1 MINRVLLR
9 IKILQTVYAF
19 YKSEGT
25 SVSLAEKELFYSIEK
40 AYELYFHLLNLIVEV
55 THFAENKLDA
65 RMNKLRPTE
74 EDLNPNRR
82 FVQNK
87 VVGIIQKNQQ
97 IQDFLIQ
104 SKISWA
110 NNQDVVKDVYDLI
123 TTSEFY
129 QNYMNAETADFKMD
143 KDIWRQVFKKIVL
156 NNEDIYYAV
165 EEQSVFWIDC
175 LDVIVSFVIKTIK
188 NFEEGETQQTVLP
201 MFKDEEDED
210 FAIRLLQNTLKN
222 EQFYR
227 ELIDKHTRNWE
238 FDRIAYMDILIMQIA
253 LAEIMTFPTIPL
265 NVTFNEYIEI
275 SKKYSTDKSATFI
288 NGVLDNIVKELKQDN
303 KFIKVVKI

>member
-210 FAIRLLQNTLKN
+210 FALRLLQNTLKN

-238 FDRIAYMDILIMQIA
+238 LDRIAYMDILIMQIA

-275 SKKYSTDKSATFI
+275 SKSYSTDKSATFI
-288 NGVLDNIVKELKQDN
+288 NGVLDNIVKELKQEN

>member
-87 VVGIIQKNQQ
+87 VVEIIQKNQQ

-129 QNYMNAETADFKMD
+129 QNYMNVETADFKMD

-275 SKKYSTDKSATFI
+275 SKSYSTDKSATFI
-288 NGVLDNIVKELKQDN
+288 NGVLDNIVKELKQEN

>member
-222 EQFYR
+222 EQFHR

-253 LAEIMTFPTIPL
+253 LYDLGE
-265 NVTFNEYIEI
+265 NKSYYVT
-275 SKKYSTDKSATFI
+275 
-288 NGVLDNIVKELKQDN
+288 Q
-303 KFIKVVKI
+303 

>member
-87 VVGIIQKNQQ
+87 VVEIIQKNQQ

-129 QNYMNAETADFKMD
+129 QNYMNVETADFKMD

-210 FAIRLLQNTLKN
+210 FALRLLQNTLKN

-238 FDRIAYMDILIMQIA
+238 LDRIAYMDILIMQIA

-275 SKKYSTDKSATFI
+275 SKSYSTDKSATFI

>member
-9 IKILQTVYAF
+9 IKVLQTVYAF

-25 SVSLAEKELFYSIEK
+25 SVSLAEKELFHSIQK

-65 RMNKLRPTE
+65 RLNKLRPTE

-82 FVQNK
+82 FVNNK
-87 VVGIIQKNQQ
+87 VAEIVQRNQQ
-97 IQDFLIQ
+97 IQDFLTQ
-104 SKISWA
+104 SKITWA

-129 QNYMNAETADFKMD
+129 QNYMNAETSDFKMD
-143 KDIWRQVFKKIVL
+143 KDVWRQVFKKIVL
-156 NNEDIYYAV
+156 NNEEIYSSI
-165 EEQSVFWIDC
+165 EEQSVYWTDC
-175 LDVIVSFVIKTIK
+175 LDVIISFVIKTIK
-188 NFEEGETQQTVLP
+188 NFEEDDTQQAVLP

-210 FAIRLLQNTLKN
+210 FALRLLQNTLIN
-222 EQFYR
+222 EVPYR
-227 ELIDKHTRNWE
+227 ELIDKYTKNWE
-238 FDRIAYMDILIMQIA
+238 LDRIAYMDVLIMQIA
-253 LAEIMTFPTIPL
+253 LTEIMTFPTIPL
-265 NVTFNEYIEI
+265 NVTFNEFIEI
-275 SKKYSTDKSATFI
+275 SKNYSTDKSATFI
-288 NGVLDNIVKELKQDN
+288 NGVLDNIVKELKNEN